1 MTEPIAVPQISSEP
15 LASVLR
21 VLQLRGG
28 NYDIFEADSLPQM
41 NRVYGGQVVAQAL
54 LAASATLE
62 DEAPER
68 PPHSLHAYFLRGGDP
83 NRPIDLK
90 VQRTHNGRSF
100 ASRQVNVT
108 QDGRDILTLMAS
120 FQRRQD
126 GVEHTSSMPDVPGP
140 LELQSA
146 LEYFRALDHPV
157 GKFLGN
163 TAAFD
168 VRHVQDNLY
177 VTAPAEKKR
186 WQQLWMKPRGHI
198 EGDSPIMSRVLLAY
212 VIDQIMMEPA
222 LREHGLYWLTPG
234 MALASLDHAMW
245 FHQDFDI
252 NQWLL
257 YDQESPSAQGAR
269 AMGKVK
275 VYTEDGQLV
284 AEAMQEAMIRLPKEG
299 TPSSKWGFE
308 VPPVS

>member
-1 MTEPIAVPQISSEP
+1 MTEPIEVPQITTEP

-28 NYDIFEADSLPQM
+28 KYDIFEADSLPQM

-54 LAASATLE
+54 LAASATLDE
-62 DEAPER
+62 DAAER

-83 NRPIDLK
+83 NRPIQLK
-90 VQRTHNGRSF
+90 VNRTHNGRSF

-120 FQRRQD
+120 FQSRQG
-126 GVEHTSSMPDVPGP
+126 GVEHTSNKPDVPGP
-140 LELQSA
+140 NELQSA

-157 GKFLGN
+157 AKFLGN

-177 VTAPAEKKR
+177 VTAPASNGR
-186 WQQLWMKPRGHI
+186 HQQLWMKPRGNV
-198 EGDSPIMSRVLLAY
+198 ENASPILSRVLLSY
-212 VIDQIMMEPA
+212 VIDQVMMEPA

-245 FHQDFDI
+245 FHRDFDI

-269 AMGKVK
+269 AMGNVK

-284 AEAMQEAMIRLPKEG
+284 AESMQEAMLRLPEGKEID
-299 TPSSKWGFE
+299 TKWGFE
-308 VPPVS
+308 APPAS

>member
-140 LELQSA
+140 LEPVCAGVLP
-146 LEYFRALDHPV
+146 RLDHPV
-157 GKFLGN
+157 GLSRQYGGLD
-163 TAAFD
+163 A
-168 VRHVQDNLY
+168 RHVQDNLY

-186 WQQLWMKPRGHI
+186 WRSG
-198 EGDSPIMSRVLLAY
+198 
-212 VIDQIMMEPA
+212 
-222 LREHGLYWLTPG
+222 
-234 MALASLDHAMW
+234 
-245 FHQDFDI
+245 
-252 NQWLL
+252 
-257 YDQESPSAQGAR
+257 
-269 AMGKVK
+269 
-275 VYTEDGQLV
+275 
-284 AEAMQEAMIRLPKEG
+284 
-299 TPSSKWGFE
+299 
-308 VPPVS
+308 